1 MRPAA
6 FLPRTRRSRTTRR
19 VGAAVLAL
27 PLTAALVVPSVS
39 VAGAQTLPG
48 SSGSSGTPGSSRGSG
63 PGSGTNYL
71 DPGNVPQR
79 SPQKVEKQVLKG
91 LPAGVSVDR
100 VEWISDRWVNVYI
113 NSRAMPAGPVKVQ
126 ILLARDW
133 YSQPSKT
140 FPSVWALDGLRARDD
155 ESGWT
160 IATNIAQFYA
170 DKNVNVVLPVG
181 GASSFYSDW
190 QKPDN
195 GKDYKWETFLTE
207 ELPAVLREG
216 WRTTDK
222 RAIVGLSM
230 GGTAAVNLAE
240 RHPDMFSFVG
250 SFSGYLDTTSFGM
263 PQAINYATHD
273 GGGYDA
279 EAMWGPYGSQD
290 WIDHDPKL
298 GIEALRGKT
307 VYVSAGNGNA
317 GRYDTQGVIP
327 GLPANMAAFGL
338 EVMSR
343 LTTQTFVA
351 RALTAGVRPITM
363 YRPSGTH
370 DWPYW
375 QFEMTQAWPYIADSL
390 GLPESDRGAT
400 CVPGGAI
407 GEGLRTRAEAG
418 QQLGTCTSGEY
429 DGPRGGKI
437 QDFRGGRA
445 FWTPQTGAH
454 YTRGR
459 IGARYG
465 ELGGPESWLGYPT
478 SEEIP
483 LVEGGRLVTFE
494 HGNIYWTPQTGAQ
507 AVKPDMLEAWGRT
520 GWEKGPLG
528 YPTDQEQDTAGGA
541 VQQFSNGV
549 VTRDPKGATQYVQ
562 GLIAKK
568 YVEAGGPG
576 GGLGW
581 PLSGERDVRGG
592 KMSEFENGYI
602 YWSPTTGAHIIRRGP
617 IFDAWGR
624 EGWETGRY
632 GFPTEDQKAADG
644 GEQVVFQ
651 HGTISVVGGRVR
663 M

>member
-71 DPGNVPQR
+71 DPGTVPQR

-140 FPSVWALDGLRARDD
+140 FPSVWALD
-155 ESGWT
+155 
-160 IATNIAQFYA
+160 
-170 DKNVNVVLPVG
+170 
-181 GASSFYSDW
+181 
-190 QKPDN
+190 
-195 GKDYKWETFLTE
+195 
-207 ELPAVLREG
+207 VLREG

-390 GLPESDRGAT
+390 ALPESDRGAT

-454 YTRGR
+454 YTWGR

-528 YPTDQEQDTAGGA
+528 YPTDQEQDNAGGA